1 MLITSVVIGIF
12 LGYRYNE
19 DLKNDA
25 IELSFAS
32 EKMCEWHNEYN
43 RIQIRFNEKTGRSI
57 LRKVNV
63 YRRYVV
69 YAYKKDNYSLSA
81 WVKFITEC
89 KANTEIVTA
98 KTYSNGEP
106 ITLKCNDDGDA
117 LAFSVVWEEKT
128 DIDFVWN
135 NNLGGFKFRVDFR
148 DWDFTKLDQ
157 EITLSKAK

>member
-1 MLITSVVIGIF
+1 
-12 LGYRYNE
+12 
-19 DLKNDA
+19 
-25 IELSFAS
+25 
-32 EKMCEWHNEYN
+32 MCIVE
-43 RIQIRFNEKTGRSI
+43 
-57 LRKVNV
+57 
-63 YRRYVV
+63 YVV